1 MYTLSISASPTESRY
16 HVKKYQDESDFCNM
30 KLAKENAYSILLINC
45 SYIFRATIVFKSYH
59 CVGVN
64 TSAII
69 CKCLMYIVSIS
80 NDFNKYD
87 GS

>member
-1 MYTLSISASPTESRY
+1 MSISASPIESRY

-30 KLAKENAYSILLINC
+30 ELAKENAYSILLINC
-45 SYIFRATIVFKSYH
+45 SSIFPATTVFSKVVN
-59 CVGVN
+59 CIGVN

-69 CKCLMYIVSIS
+69 CKYFMYSVSIS
-80 NDFNKYD
+80 NDFNKYVD